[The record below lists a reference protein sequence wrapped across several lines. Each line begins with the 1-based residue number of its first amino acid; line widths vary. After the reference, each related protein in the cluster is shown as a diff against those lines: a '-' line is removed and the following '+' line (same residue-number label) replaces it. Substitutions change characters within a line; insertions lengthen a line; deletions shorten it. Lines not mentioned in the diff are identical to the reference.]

1 MLDLKAWAQDSPLY
15 YARLRSAAVPNG
27 VTRYGDEPLGGG
39 SEDGQPP
46 INIDALE
53 ASENEAV
60 ALWRALSHYEAETPY
75 NPFMRHIRRK
85 VVGLRM
91 VDEPEFIVS
100 CMADDVIDC
109 VNLAGPGEVSPRTL
123 TFCHKAR
130 SHSKMVVGDLT
141 RAENDWDSMPAWVKS
156 GVAVQYGVSYP
167 LLHAWRSRGKVN
179 FVRMNGEYLY
189 CRDSLRAAVD
199 ALLSRRDSM
208 A

>member
-109 VNLAGPGEVSPRTL
+109 VNLAGPGEVSSRTL
-123 TFCHKAR
+123 SFCHKAR
-130 SHSKMVVGDLT
+130 SYSKMIVGDLT
-141 RAENDWDSMPAWVKS
+141 ATVEPWLT
-156 GVAVQYGVSYP
+156 GEEAVRHDGVSHD
-167 LLHAWRSRGKVN
+167 LLSKWRRRGRVDFKIV
-179 FVRMNGEYLY
+179 NGEYVYGITSFL
-189 CRDSLRAAVD
+189 AAYD
-199 ALLSRRDSM
+199 KLSRRM
-208 A
+208 IV

>member
-46 INIDALE
+46 ISIDALE

-60 ALWRALSHYEAETPY
+60 ALWRALSHYGAETPY

-130 SHSKMVVGDLT
+130 SHSKMIVGDLSVT
-141 RAENDWDSMPAWVKS
+141 VEPWYTCEQALSFE
-156 GVAVQYGVSYP
+156 GVNHDILYRWRKRGRVDFQTINGEFVYGVESFLAAYEK
-167 LLHAWRSRGKVN
+167 LSSR
-179 FVRMNGEYLY
+179 LI
-189 CRDSLRAAVD
+189 
-199 ALLSRRDSM
+199 
-208 A
+208 

>member
-60 ALWRALSHYEAETPY
+60 ALWRTLSHYKAETPY
-75 NPFMRHIRRK
+75 NPFMRHIHRR

-109 VNLAGPGEVSPRTL
+109 VNLSGPGEVSPRTL
-123 TFCHKAR
+123 SFCHKAR
-130 SHSKMVVGDLT
+130 SHSKMIVGDLT
-141 RAENDWDSMPAWVKS
+141 AISEDWITGDEARSYDKVFRSTLYNWRTRRSVRFKVEDGEFFYERSSLMAAYEKMMTRM
-156 GVAVQYGVSYP
+156 VQ
-167 LLHAWRSRGKVN
+167 
-179 FVRMNGEYLY
+179 
-189 CRDSLRAAVD
+189 
-199 ALLSRRDSM
+199 
-208 A
+208 

>member
-100 CMADDVIDC
+100 CMADDVMDC
-109 VNLAGPGEVSPRTL
+109 VNLSGPGEVSPRTL
-123 TFCHKAR
+123 SFCHKAR
-130 SHSKMVVGDLT
+130 SHSKMIVGDLSAISEDWVTGDEARSYEKVFRSTLYNWRT
-141 RAENDWDSMPAWVKS
+141 RRSVKF
-156 GVAVQYGVSYP
+156 
-167 LLHAWRSRGKVN
+167 KVED
-179 FVRMNGEYLY
+179 GEFFYE
-189 CRDSLRAAVD
+189 RNSLMAAYEKMMTRLVE
-199 ALLSRRDSM
+199 
-208 A
+208 

>member
-123 TFCHKAR
+123 SFCHKAR
-130 SHSKMVVGDLT
+130 SYSKMIVGDLS
-141 RAENDWDSMPAWVKS
+141 RAENAWISQDSAIAEFGLNRKLLWWRREHNLVDFRTIGGGFYYRVGSLMP
-156 GVAVQYGVSYP
+156 
-167 LLHAWRSRGKVN
+167 
-179 FVRMNGEYLY
+179 
-189 CRDSLRAAVD
+189 D
-199 ALLSRRDSM
+199 
-208 A
+208 

>member
-1 MLDLKAWAQDSPLY
+1 MLDLKAWARDSPLY

-46 INIDALE
+46 ISIDALE

-60 ALWRALSHYEAETPY
+60 ALWRALSHYKAETPY
-75 NPFMRHIRRK
+75 NPFMRHIRRR

-109 VNLAGPGEVSPRTL
+109 VNLSGPGEVSPRTL
-123 TFCHKAR
+123 SFCHKAR
-130 SHSKMVVGDLT
+130 SHSKMIVGDLT
-141 RAENDWDSMPAWVKS
+141 ATVEPWIT
-156 GVAVQYGVSYP
+156 GEEAVRHDGVSHD
-167 LLHAWRSRGKVN
+167 LLSKWRRRGRVDFKV
-179 FVRMNGEYLY
+179 VNGEYVYGVTSFL
-189 CRDSLRAAVD
+189 AAYD
-199 ALLSRRDSM
+199 KLSRRM
-208 A
+208 IV

>member
-109 VNLAGPGEVSPRTL
+109 VNLSGPGEVSPRTL

-130 SHSKMVVGDLT
+130 SHSKMIVGDLT
-141 RAENDWDSMPAWVKS
+141 ATVEPWLTCEEVLKFE
-156 GVAVQYGVSYP
+156 GVNHNLLYKWRKRGRVDFKIVNGEYVYGVSSF
-167 LLHAWRSRGKVN
+167 LAAHSKL
-179 FVRMNGEYLY
+179 VR
-189 CRDSLRAAVD
+189 RVVV
-199 ALLSRRDSM
+199 
-208 A
+208 

>member
-75 NPFMRHIRRK
+75 NPFMRRIRRK

-100 CMADDVIDC
+100 CMADDVTDC
-109 VNLAGPGEVSPRTL
+109 VNLSGPGEVSPRTL
-123 TFCHKAR
+123 SFCHKAR
-130 SHSKMVVGDLT
+130 SHSKMIVGDLT
-141 RAENDWDSMPAWVKS
+141 ATVEPWLT
-156 GVAVQYGVSYP
+156 GEEAVRHDGVSHD
-167 LLHAWRSRGKVN
+167 LLSKWRRRGRVDFKIV
-179 FVRMNGEYLY
+179 NGEYVYGITSFL
-189 CRDSLRAAVD
+189 AAYD
-199 ALLSRRDSM
+199 KLSRRM
-208 A
+208 IV

>member
-60 ALWRALSHYEAETPY
+60 ALWRALSHYGAETPY
-75 NPFMRHIRRK
+75 NPFMRHIRRR
-85 VVGLRM
+85 VVGLRI

-109 VNLAGPGEVSPRTL
+109 VNLAGPGQVSPRTL
-123 TFCHKAR
+123 SFCHKAR
-130 SHSKMVVGDLT
+130 SHSKMIVGDLGIVVD
-141 RAENDWDSMPAWVKS
+141 DWIGQEEAISLYGLNFRSLWWRRNRGLVKF
-156 GVAVQYGVSYP
+156 
-167 LLHAWRSRGKVN
+167 KVE
-179 FVRMNGEYLY
+179 NGEFFYS
-189 CRDSLRAAVD
+189 RASLSLD
-199 ALLSRRDSM
+199 
-208 A
+208 

>member
-60 ALWRALSHYEAETPY
+60 ALWRALSHYKAETPY

-109 VNLAGPGEVSPRTL
+109 VNLSGPGEVSPRTL
-123 TFCHKAR
+123 SFCHKVR
-130 SHSKMVVGDLT
+130 SYSKMIVGDLGIVVD
-141 RAENDWDSMPAWVKS
+141 DWIGQEEAISLYGLNFRSLWWRRNRGLVKF
-156 GVAVQYGVSYP
+156 
-167 LLHAWRSRGKVN
+167 KVE
-179 FVRMNGEYLY
+179 NGEFLY
-189 CRDSLRAAVD
+189 SRASLSLD
-199 ALLSRRDSM
+199 
-208 A
+208 